1 MGAFHWS
8 FWSAVD
14 CPVSSSFIMM
24 VLNVCIKKYGI
35 LDERVGLGYIIY
47 RLCIIYILCIY
58 IYYVYIYIYIHILCI
73 LYSLKDVG
81 RFFIHMTGQSD
92 MEKAFGVAVNPPSAG
107 WYSIMFNLILALW
120 IPNAPNI
127 SWEVIVPPKSWPFYP
142 LATAP
147 SDDQFSRTKPAAKVW
162 PSHPMF
168 LWCPDHA
175 ALSLL
180 DLRSWL

>member
-1 MGAFHWS
+1 MCFFPPEMGAFHWS

-24 VLNVCIKKYGI
+24 VLNVCIKNIWYPRWKGWSWVYYIYI
-35 LDERVGLGYIIY
+35 LHYI
-47 RLCIIYILCIY
+47 LYILCILY
-58 IYYVYIYIYIHILCI
+58 IMYIR
-73 LYSLKDVG
+73 YSLKDVG

-127 SWEVIVPPKSWPFYP
+127 SWEVIVPPNSWPFYP

-180 DLRSWL
+180 DLRSW

>member
-1 MGAFHWS
+1 MKGL
-8 FWSAVD
+8 
-14 CPVSSSFIMM
+14 
-24 VLNVCIKKYGI
+24 VLGI
-35 LDERVGLGYIIY
+35 LYIDY
-47 RLCIIYILCIY
+47 VLYIYILCIY
-58 IYYVYIYIYIHILCI
+58 IYILCVYIYIHILCI